1 VPFFLKGMSAMDK
14 DKDNSLSAASAE
26 LRRHAEVRLRG
37 KAAKLNSSRSEE
49 TTQRLVHELEVHQ
62 IELEMQNAELC
73 LARDEVEKVL
83 EKYTDLF
90 DFAPVG
96 YCNLSRDGVVILAN
110 LTTTSLLGVERY
122 RLLGRR
128 FDQFVIDGN
137 RPIFAEFL
145 EKVFASRG
153 NRESCEVTLS
163 TEGNSSLIVHVEAF
177 ACMSGQ
183 ECRVAIINITE
194 RRCAEALLAEKQ
206 RELLELNSSL
216 ETRII
221 KAVDDLRQKDQ
232 MLILQD
238 RRAVMGE
245 MINNIAHQ
253 WRQPLNLLGLYIQE
267 MSYVYE
273 AGEFNREY
281 LEENTRKGME
291 VIQHMSRTI
300 DDFRKFFRPDKAIV
314 DFVINH
320 VIARTLSLIEKS
332 FQEQGIKIVLDQEG
346 DLMAK
351 GFPNE
356 YAQVLLNILMNS
368 RDALIE
374 QKVEDALIS
383 ISTFAEGSLS
393 VVTIADNGGG
403 IADKVIKR
411 IFDPYFTTKGPDKG
425 TGIGLFM
432 SRNIIENNMGGRLTV
447 LNTGS
452 GAKFRIEV

>member
-1 VPFFLKGMSAMDK
+1 MDK

>member
-1 VPFFLKGMSAMDK
+1 MDK
-14 DKDNSLSAASAE
+14 VEDNSRLTATAE
-26 LRRHAEVRLRG
+26 LRRRAEVRLR
-37 KAAKLNSSRSEE
+37 AKSIKSNSSGTEE
-49 TTQRLVHELEVHQ
+49 STQRLVHELEVHQ

-73 LARDEVEKVL
+73 QARDDVEKTL

-96 YCNLSRDGVVILAN
+96 YCNLTSDGIVLLAN
-110 LTTTSLLGVERY
+110 LTTASLLGVERS

-128 FDQFVIDGN
+128 FEQFVMDGY
-137 RPIFAEFL
+137 RLIFTGFL

-153 NRESCEVTLS
+153 NKESCEVALS
-163 TEGNSSLIVHVEAF
+163 TEGNSSLIAHVEAF

-183 ECRVAIINITE
+183 ECRLAIINITE
-194 RRCAEALLAEKQ
+194 RRYAEALLAEKQ
-206 RELLELNSSL
+206 RELVELNSSL
-216 ETRII
+216 ETRIV

-253 WRQPLNLLGLYIQE
+253 WRQPLNILGLYIQE
-267 MSYVYE
+267 LPYAYE
-273 AGEFNREY
+273 AGEFSREY

-291 VIQHMSRTI
+291 VIQHMSQTI
-300 DDFRKFFRPDKAIV
+300 DGFRKFFRPDREIV
-314 DFVINH
+314 DFVVNH

-368 RDALIE
+368 RDALVE
-374 QKVEDALIS
+374 QKVEEALIS
-383 ISTFAEGSLS
+383 MRTFTEGNLA

-403 IADKVIKR
+403 IAGEIIER

-432 SRNIIENNMGGRLTV
+432 SKNIIENHMGGRLTV

-452 GAKFRIEV
+452 GAEFRIEV